1 MRLLAT
7 TGDFNELAVAVFAC
21 VLAVTLVITRWAA
34 KRTHSA
40 TEFYAAGRGIS
51 GRANGIATAGDYLS
65 ASTFLGYAGLMYLY
79 GFDGWI
85 IGLAACLSF
94 LPVLYLLAERMRNA
108 GKFTVADVLAFRLR
122 ARPIR
127 IATAI
132 NTLLISGI
140 YLCAQLVGAGG
151 VIEALAGISFPIA
164 VLVCGVFMVVYVV
177 FGGMLATT
185 WVQIIKAV
193 MLMFAGVTVAV
204 AVLARFSFSPG
215 QVLASAAAHHPDG
228 KAILA
233 PGTFLTTPVLVI
245 STGLTIFI
253 GTAGLPH
260 ILTRFFTVP
269 DSRAARKSVLWT
281 IGIISSFTVLVTI
294 IGFGAR
300 ALLGQGASEAVGKG
314 GNLAAPLLAQFLGGG
329 EGTTGGA
336 IALALF
342 SAAAFATILA
352 VVAGLVIASAGAIAP
367 DLWRNVLGRGD
378 ESTERK
384 VARIASIGVG
394 VAAILGTLAVG
405 SGFNVTVLVSMAF
418 VFAASANFP
427 PLLLAL
433 LWRRFTTTGALT
445 GIACGIVA
453 SAVMIALSQPVWPG
467 PDSQGSP
474 SALSFPGLVTIP
486 IGFLG
491 CWLGTMLGRPEAATD
506 ATYDELLVRSETGI
520 GSEGGPEPR
529 RSRRFER
536 TDEPAPVDV
545 R

>member
-1 MRLLAT
+1 MRLLAA
-7 TGDFNELAVAVFAC
+7 TGEFNGLAVGVFAC
-21 VLAVTLVITRWAA
+21 VLAMTLVITRWAA
-34 KRTHSA
+34 KRTKSD
-40 TEFYAAGRGIS
+40 TEFYAAGRGVA
-51 GRANGIATAGDYLS
+51 GAANGVATAGDYLS

-122 ARPIR
+122 ARPVR
-127 IATAI
+127 VATAI

-140 YLCAQLVGAGG
+140 YLVAQLVGAGA

-164 VLVCGVFMVVYVV
+164 VLICGVFMVVYVV

-193 MLMFAGVTVAV
+193 MLMVAGVVVAV
-204 AVLARFSFSPG
+204 AVMAKFNFSPG
-215 QVLASAAAHHPDG
+215 QLLDSAANNHDDG
-228 KAILA
+228 DAILG
-233 PGTFLTTPVLVI
+233 PGTYLTSPLLVI
-245 STGLTIFI
+245 STGITIFV

-260 ILTRFFTVP
+260 ILMRFFTVP
-269 DSRAARKSVLWT
+269 DSKAARTSVLYT
-281 IGIISSFTVLVTI
+281 IGIIASFTALVTI

-300 ALLGQGASEAVGKG
+300 AVLGGGATEAVGPG
-314 GNLAAPLLAQFLGGG
+314 GNLAAPLLAQALGGG

-352 VVAGLVIASAGAIAP
+352 VVAGLVIASAGAIAH
-367 DLWRNVLGRGD
+367 DLWRNVLGRGSED
-378 ESTERK
+378 GERK
-384 VARIASIGVG
+384 VARIAAIGVG
-394 VAAILGTLAVG
+394 VAAMLGTVAIG

-427 PLLLAL
+427 PLILAL
-433 LWRRFTTTGALT
+433 FWRRFNTVGALT
-445 GIACGIVA
+445 GIVFGITA
-453 SAVMIALSQPVWPG
+453 SVIMIVLSPPVWPG

-474 SALSFPGLVTIP
+474 SPLTFPGLVTIP

-491 CWLGTMLGRPEAATD
+491 CWLGTMLSKPEVTTD

-520 GSEGGPEPR
+520 GSEGGPEPKK
-529 RSRRFER
+529 SGRFQRE
-536 TDEPAPVDV
+536 EAPVEV